1 MPRHSGDEARDSF
14 QGEAQYLLAG
24 ARCWQMNP
32 DHGFHLDNAR
42 RDLDQSPGA
51 TCRTVLRATWS
62 GVALTVATPHQPVRA
77 RVQEQTKLMAEAFVQ
92 DVRSAARC
100 VFHDLMWFSAWPRRQ

>member
-42 RDLDQSPGA
+42 RDLDQSQA
-51 TCRTVLRATWS
+51 
-62 GVALTVATPHQPVRA
+62 Q
-77 RVQEQTKLMAEAFVQ
+77 RVELCYAPLG
-92 DVRSAARC
+92 AAR
-100 VFHDLMWFSAWPRRQ
+100 H